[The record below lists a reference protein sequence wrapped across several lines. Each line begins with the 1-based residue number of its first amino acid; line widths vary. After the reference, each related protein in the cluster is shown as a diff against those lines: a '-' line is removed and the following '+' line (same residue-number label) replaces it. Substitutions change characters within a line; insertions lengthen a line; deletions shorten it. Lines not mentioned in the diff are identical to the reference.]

1 MSNNQ
6 VSPETG
12 QVYSA
17 PPRGPLLPP
26 ATVDAVNTQ
35 TRLDVTEQIRRF
47 HELYGG
53 SDNTDQKGLA
63 ARKSLN
69 YAKGPTLQQAT
80 RVRVGSIEYT
90 IKFLGQIGLFGA
102 ENNYARVQ
110 LDVTQAVA
118 GSDPDVDDYEPAVI
132 TYVNIPIENTYV
144 QAEIQFDEDLET
156 VNTYEPAR
164 LTNIIPPMNNP
175 KVSVRV
181 DNLKT
186 GNIYIDSWLDVQ
198 LYTKHGEMWPY
209 DIIYLS
215 PKDYFYIGFHAR
227 NTRRLDYNVDC
238 IIGEQY
244 VPAAEVADQ
253 AMVAGLYS

>member
-6 VSPETG
+6 ISPETG

-17 PPRGPLLPP
+17 PVVGTAVPT
-26 ATVDAVNTQ
+26 ATVDVINTQ
-35 TRLDVTEQIRRF
+35 TSLDVTEQIQRF

-63 ARKSLN
+63 SSKSLN
-69 YAKGPTLQQAT
+69 YAKGPTMQRAT
-80 RVRVGSIEYT
+80 RVKVGSIIYT
-90 IKFLGQIGLFGA
+90 LKFVGQIGLFGA

-110 LDVTQAVA
+110 LDVTQAVR
-118 GSDPDVDDYEPAVI
+118 DTNVDIDSYEPAII
-132 TYVNIPIENTYV
+132 TYVNIPTENTYV

-156 VNTYEPAR
+156 INTYEPAR
-164 LTNIIPPMNNP
+164 ITNIIPAMNNP

-186 GNIYIDSWLDVQ
+186 GNIYIDSWLEVQ

-215 PKDYFYIGFHAR
+215 PKDYFFIGFHAR

-253 AMVAGLYS
+253 TMVAELYS